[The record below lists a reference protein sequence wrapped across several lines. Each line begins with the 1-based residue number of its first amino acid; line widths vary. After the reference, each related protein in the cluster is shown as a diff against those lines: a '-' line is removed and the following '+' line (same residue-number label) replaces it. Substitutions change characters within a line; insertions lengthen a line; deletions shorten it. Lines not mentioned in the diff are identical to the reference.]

1 MKKFMIMILMGAL
14 VLSLAACGDSKPSV
28 EEVKAAIE
36 NGTVTVEDAME
47 KGWLTSDDIAS
58 IDMGESIPAENKLTA
73 NMLGD
78 FQTSTLDGKIFTN
91 KDLSNFT
98 YLAFINP
105 NSENAKECINV
116 LTEKY
121 DEIKNANAEVIIFLI
136 DFDNTEN
143 AENTETTETTE
154 TNEDSQIS
162 QENVDLESLQALK
175 DLDISV
181 LQYNDSVKNALG
193 ANADMVKSDGFTG
206 TWNVGGAFPLAW
218 SMKIDMED
226 DFISTL
232 NSLKEMYNEK

>member
-1 MKKFMIMILMGAL
+1 MKKLMIMMVIGVL
-14 VLSLAACGDSKPSV
+14 VISIAACGDSKPSV

-36 NGTVTVEDAME
+36 NGTLTVEDAIE
-47 KGWLTSDDIAS
+47 KGWITSDDIAS

-78 FQTSTLDGKIFTN
+78 FQTSRLDGTSFTN
-91 KDLSNFT
+91 KDLSDFT
-98 YLAFINP
+98 YLTFINP

-143 AENTETTETTE
+143 AEKIEKTE

-162 QENVDLESLQALK
+162 QENVDLEWLQTLK

-218 SMKIDMED
+218 SMKIDAED
-226 DFISTL
+226 DFIATL